1 LLASPLGCD
10 LERPSRILRFSVI
23 KNIRIGVR
31 LEQTGNKTRV
41 AFNDCHTP
49 PGNLSIEVLENPARD
64 PLLYND
70 ILSCLYTSKENL
82 VDPQDSTAAALIQ
95 LLSLRELEPGPETSG
110 QSRGSVGLTVS
121 TPDPPTVRL
130 DGHTAMAIQP
140 GSLALRGPS
149 NTSSVSVSWKLLSK
163 TMFSSKNQELKLQFT
178 PNSSTVALGPHPAGL
193 AGQEER
199 LEALVLELRKR
210 TFLPHH
216 NELLRE
222 QGLPLPSVK
231 GISFDQARMEPS
243 EDYMLLTV
251 PEE

>member
-1 LLASPLGCD
+1 M
-10 LERPSRILRFSVI
+10 
-23 KNIRIGVR
+23 
-31 LEQTGNKTRV
+31 Q
-41 AFNDCHTP
+41 
-49 PGNLSIEVLENPARD
+49 
-64 PLLYND
+64 
-70 ILSCLYTSKENL
+70 
-82 VDPQDSTAAALIQ
+82 
-95 LLSLRELEPGPETSG
+95 TSG

-149 NTSSVSVSWKLLSK
+149 NTSSVSVSW
-163 TMFSSKNQELKLQFT
+163 
-178 PNSSTVALGPHPAGL
+178 
-193 AGQEER
+193 EER